1 MVKSK
6 SMKKN
11 QKCKIGLLAFSLS
24 FFVPFFA
31 NAIDQGAGKVTANV
45 TQPSKRTIKGV
56 VSDVSGEP
64 LIGVS
69 VLVKGTSIGASTN
82 IDGVYSVEVPNN
94 NAVLEFSYVGYQKA
108 TLSLANASSY
118 DVVMHEETRVL
129 QEVVVTAMGYK
140 GLGKH
145 RRGRFWHAGNQG
157 FCLVPRRAPP
167 AHPAARSDSPCG

>member
-94 NAVLEFSYVGYQKA
+94 NAVLEFRRLCRWRMLPH
-108 TLSLANASSY
+108 TMSLC
-118 DVVMHEETRVL
+118 MRRH
-129 QEVVVTAMGYK
+129 GFYK
-140 GLGKH
+140 K
-145 RRGRFWHAGNQG
+145 
-157 FCLVPRRAPP
+157 
-167 AHPAARSDSPCG
+167 S

>member
-82 IDGVYSVEVPNN
+82 IDG
-94 NAVLEFSYVGYQKA
+94 
-108 TLSLANASSY
+108 
-118 DVVMHEETRVL
+118 
-129 QEVVVTAMGYK
+129 
-140 GLGKH
+140 
-145 RRGRFWHAGNQG
+145 
-157 FCLVPRRAPP
+157 CPRYR
-167 AHPAARSDSPCG
+167 